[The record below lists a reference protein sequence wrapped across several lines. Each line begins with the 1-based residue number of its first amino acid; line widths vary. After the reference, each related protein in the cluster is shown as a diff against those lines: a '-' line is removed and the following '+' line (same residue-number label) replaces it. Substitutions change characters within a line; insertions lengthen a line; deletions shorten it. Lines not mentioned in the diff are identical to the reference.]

1 MTGQPQT
8 IPEAPKFS
16 AKDVGKTCL
25 VTGGAGYVGS
35 AIVRRL
41 VESGCT
47 VRSFDVVDHEH
58 KFAGDGSVETI
69 VGDLRNYDSVRQ
81 ALEGVDSIFHTAAII
96 KILEIARPAT
106 RRFVWE
112 VNCVGTDNV
121 VRAAQ
126 DAGVKALVQT
136 SSFSVVLD
144 RVLNDK
150 DETTPYATR
159 TKDLYTVTKIESEK
173 RVLGADTEGALRTCA
188 LRPGGVWGTDAG
200 SMMIKSFL
208 QQFAAGKF
216 TVLIGNG
223 KATMDN
229 THVENLVD
237 AHLLA
242 AKNLR
247 SKACVAGG
255 QAYFITDDEAINGL
269 EWFRPLVEGCG
280 KRWPRLRL
288 PAKMMMAVGRSMEIM
303 HYFGGPEPLLTHR
316 GVRNLT
322 ESCKFRID
330 KARRDLGYEPRFNRD
345 RGMPIL
351 LPKAREFVA
360 SLQGHSL
367 KRETA

>member
-1 MTGQPQT
+1 MTDKPDL
-8 IPEAPKFS
+8 IPEAPTFKPE
-16 AKDVGKTCL
+16 DIGKTCM
-25 VTGGAGYVGS
+25 VTGGAGYVG
-35 AIVRRL
+35 ATIVRRL
-41 VESGCT
+41 VESGCR
-47 VRSFDVVDHEH
+47 VISFDVVEH
-58 KFAGDGSVETI
+58 THNFEGPGSVETVI
-69 VGDLRNYDSVRQ
+69 GDLRNYDSLRTAV
-81 ALEGVDSIFHTAAII
+81 ENVDSVFHTAALI

-106 RRFVWE
+106 RRLVWD
-112 VNCVGTDNV
+112 VNCVGTDNL
-121 VRAAQ
+121 VRACE
-126 DAGVKALVQT
+126 DAGATALIQT

-159 TKDLYTVTKIESEK
+159 TKDLYALTKIESER
-173 RVLGADTEGALRTCA
+173 RVLSADTPGGLRTCA
-188 LRPGGVWGTDAG
+188 LRPGGVWGTDTG
-200 SMMIKSFL
+200 SIMIKSFL

-216 TVLIGNG
+216 TALIGNG

-242 AKNLR
+242 AKSLR
-247 SKACVAGG
+247 SKDCVAGG

-280 KRWPRLRL
+280 ERFPRLRL
-288 PAKMMMAVGRSMEIM
+288 PAKMMMMVGRGMEIL

-330 KARRDLGYEPRFNRD
+330 KARRDLGYEPRYTRD

-351 LPKAREFVA
+351 MPKAKAFVA
-360 SLQGHSL
+360 ELQGQ
-367 KRETA
+367 TA